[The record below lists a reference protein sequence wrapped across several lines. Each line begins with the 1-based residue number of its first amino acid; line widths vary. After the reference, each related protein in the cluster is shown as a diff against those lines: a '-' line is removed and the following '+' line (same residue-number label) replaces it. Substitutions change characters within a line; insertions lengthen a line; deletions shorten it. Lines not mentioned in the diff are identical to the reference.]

1 MSDEQKEIEK
11 QERRER
17 YLKSK
22 AAKTTPP
29 RSNLSDKSPAK
40 STKYNALSK
49 IKKLLP
55 SNDKTTT
62 YVLKQL
68 VKVSTPSKK
77 KKSFWRFSQIFLS
90 LNLKVGF
97 QNVWQRQYCKKKT
110 DIDFFDKNSVDLSG
124 KDKFSKRLKKQK
136 KVLVEPIQCNTL

>member
-77 KKSFWRFSQIFLS
+77 KKVFEDLARFFKFKSKGGVS
-90 LNLKVGF
+90 KRVT
-97 QNVWQRQYCKKKT
+97 KT
-110 DIDFFDKNSVDLSG
+110 VLQKKNSY
-124 KDKFSKRLKKQK
+124 
-136 KVLVEPIQCNTL
+136 